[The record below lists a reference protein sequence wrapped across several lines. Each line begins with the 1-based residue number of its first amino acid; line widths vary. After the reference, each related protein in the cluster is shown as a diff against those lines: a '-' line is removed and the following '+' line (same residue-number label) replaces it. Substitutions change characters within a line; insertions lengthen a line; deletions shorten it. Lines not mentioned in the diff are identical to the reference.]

1 MHDGLNPAEGICLE
15 TMQYAVNTQSLSRL
29 YVRLLGLL
37 LITGLIDGLMLRMLG
52 LSFLSPALSA
62 TDSLETNG

>member
-1 MHDGLNPAEGICLE
+1 
-15 TMQYAVNTQSLSRL
+15 MQYAVNTQSLSRL